1 MKSYS
6 NENLFLESKSEPVMR
21 KEPTRYSPFVEI
33 SESGYIK
40 ISGNSVAIESVE
52 FYQSL
57 FSAIESIYSSKVCI
71 SLMLENINA
80 NSIRGLFLLLD
91 KVREQKFIND
101 IDVFWFFTEE
111 NEDFEKVGEI
121 FQEMF
126 PTINF
131 SIFRI

>member
-1 MKSYS
+1 
-6 NENLFLESKSEPVMR
+6 MR